1 MKNKTIKQQMNDLQK
16 LVEWFEGDEFELE
29 MAKEKFELAEKLA
42 DEIRQKLTTLKNEI
56 TIIDKQFDQE

>member
-56 TIIDKQFDQE
+56 TIVDKQFDQE

>member
-29 MAKEKFELAEKLA
+29 MAKEKFESAEKLA

>member
-1 MKNKTIKQQMNDLQK
+1 MKNKTIKQQINDLQK